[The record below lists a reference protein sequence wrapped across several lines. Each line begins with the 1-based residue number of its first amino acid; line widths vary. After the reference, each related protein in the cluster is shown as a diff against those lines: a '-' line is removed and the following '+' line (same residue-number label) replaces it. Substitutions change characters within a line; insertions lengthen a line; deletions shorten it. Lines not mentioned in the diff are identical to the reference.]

1 MLLVFFEKK
10 KIIEYKNIVQTEYCS
25 QEERNKINYKLEIRE
40 IKLIKI
46 IPIRNL
52 EQEQLVYKL
61 K

>member
-10 KIIEYKNIVQTEYCS
+10 KIIEYKNIVKTVYCL
-25 QEERNKINYKLEIRE
+25 QEERNKINYKLEIPE

-52 EQEQLVYKL
+52 EQEQLIYKL

>member
-10 KIIEYKNIVQTEYCS
+10 KIIEYKNIVQTVYCL
-25 QEERNKINYKLEIRE
+25 QEERNKINYKLEIPE

-52 EQEQLVYKL
+52 EQEQLIYKL